1 LIGKTVLEYSKE
13 TSKRHRSF
21 RNFIRGISRD
31 STKITYVKFLR
42 AFMEFHNI
50 KDYDKLAQMET
61 QKIDEMFEDYI
72 DEMVDRGVKVG
83 MRPFR

>member
-1 LIGKTVLEYSKE
+1 
-13 TSKRHRSF
+13 
-21 RNFIRGISRD
+21 
-31 STKITYVKFLR
+31 
-42 AFMEFHNI
+42 MEFHNI